1 MNKFTLLV
9 TFLLLIQFSYA
20 QDKDKSSARLFG
32 KPMTLAN
39 QNSPSGLIRCGSTE
53 YEAHLKTIDPTR
65 MSDEE
70 FEAWLAP
77 KMQQYLAQRVAQGTD
92 NATQVYTLPVVVH
105 VIHSGQAIG
114 SGPNISDARVQSQIT
129 VLNQDYRRQAG
140 TPGFN
145 TNPVGADTEIQ
156 FCLAQRDPNNQ
167 PTNGINR
174 VNLGNTVWNEFNVE
188 TILKPQTQWDP
199 TRYINLWVCQFG
211 GDLDGVLGYA
221 QFPSGSTLPGIPF
234 TGAANTDGVIIDW
247 RCFGS
252 SASAPG
258 SYFQGYD
265 RGRTTTHEIGH
276 FLGLRHT
283 WSELTTPSCTV
294 NAQDSFQDFCP
305 DTPPSLQPD
314 YVCVSSNTCGVP
326 SMITNYMN
334 YTNDTCLN
342 VFTQNQKTRMVTTLL
357 NATRRASLTT
367 SNGCQPPQSFGID
380 GGIEIVSLNLDA
392 CGVNLSPVIRITN
405 FGSNTLTSATISY
418 NIDGG
423 TPTTINWNGSL
434 ANGQSQNVNIGNIT
448 STSGNHVFNVSLAT
462 LNGQADQNP
471 VNNTASSPFEIVS
484 SFNTTTVV
492 FRLQRDNYGSET
504 TWTLTNAAGGA
515 PLYQGGPYNDQTNPP
530 LITQNWNLSA
540 NQCYVFTI
548 NDEFADGI
556 CCDWGQGYYDIKTPE
571 GVIIA
576 QGGQFTNVET
586 KRFGL
591 QLMSTEDT
599 VFNGN
604 VYVYPN
610 PTKNILN
617 VHVDENLGLPEQV
630 TLFNTLGQTIYNKA
644 VNNANDLS
652 IDVSGL
658 SNGVYLVKV
667 QKEGQIK
674 TLQFVKN

>member
-1 MNKFTLLV
+1 MNRLILLF

-39 QNSPSGLIRCGSTE
+39 QNSPTDLIKCASTE
-53 YEAHLKTIDPTR
+53 YEAHLKTIDPDR
-65 MSDEE
+65 MSTEE

-77 KMQQYLAQRVAQGTD
+77 KIQQYMAQRAAQGTD

-105 VIHSGQAIG
+105 VIHSGQAVG
-114 SGPNISDARVQSQIT
+114 SGANISNARVQSQIT

-145 TNPVGADTEIQ
+145 NNPVGADTEIQ

-174 VNLGNTVWNEFNVE
+174 VNLGNTTWSENNIE
-188 TILKPQTQWDP
+188 TIMKPQTQWDP
-199 TRYINLWVCQFG
+199 NRYINIWVCQLG
-211 GDLDGVLGYA
+211 GDLTGVLGYA

-234 TGAANTDGVIIDW
+234 SGSANTDGVVIDW

-252 SASAPG
+252 SALAPG
-258 SYFQGYD
+258 SYYQDLD
-265 RGRTTTHEIGH
+265 RGRTTTHELGH
-276 FLGLRHT
+276 FFGLRHI
-283 WSELTTPSCTV
+283 WGDSSNCTV
-294 NAQDSFQDFCP
+294 NATDSFQDYCP
-305 DTPPSLQPD
+305 DTPPANSANFG
-314 YVCVSSNTCGVP
+314 CVPNFSCSTQD
-326 SMITNYMN
+326 MIENYMDYSDDICMN
-334 YTNDTCLN
+334 I
-342 VFTQNQKTRMVTTLL
+342 FTQNQKSRMVTTLL
-357 NATRRASLTT
+357 NAARRASLTT
-367 SNGCQPPQSFGID
+367 SNGCQPPQTFGID

-392 CGVNLSPVIRITN
+392 CGVNLSPVVRINN
-405 FGSNTLTSATISY
+405 FGTNTLTSASIVY
-418 NIDGG
+418 NVDGG
-423 TPTTINWNGSL
+423 ASTTINWNGSL

-448 STSGNHVFNVSLAT
+448 SSSGEHVFNVSLNNP
-462 LNGQADQNP
+462 NGQADQNP
-471 VNNTASSPFEIVS
+471 INNTASSPFEIVS

-515 PLYQGGPYNDQTNPP
+515 PLYQGGPYSDQVNPP

-548 NDEFADGI
+548 NDDYGDGI
-556 CCDWGQGYYDIKTPE
+556 CCDYGQGYYDIKTPD
-571 GVIIA
+571 GVVIA
-576 QGGQFTNVET
+576 QGGLFTSVET

-591 QLMSTEDT
+591 QLLNIEDNA
-599 VFNGN
+599 FNGN
-604 VYVYPN
+604 VYLYPN
-610 PTKNILN
+610 PTKNTLN
-617 VHVDENLGLPEQV
+617 IHVDDNLGLPEQV
-630 TLFNTLGQTIYNKA
+630 AIFNTLGQTIFNKT

-652 IDVSGL
+652 IDVSGY
-658 SNGVYLVKV
+658 SNGVYLVKI